1 MENNIWM
8 GNRKGVTFLSAPHKK
23 FSYQQ
28 LVSHITGMRLFYKPI
43 DLLQFTDNEGVRE
56 ANIPKGLKFR
66 HNQNDI
72 TFDYIA
78 INLREPEKN
87 SYEYRLIGYDKKW
100 SPPVKQ
106 TSMTYTN
113 LDPGKYTFELRESNN
128 EVYWSNDNISKASFQ
143 ISPPY
148 WDTWWFVSGEIAFL
162 VLLLLS
168 TIVFTRRLRNK
179 GTIKFM
185 LYMSLFIIFEYLHT
199 LLEPYLEGVSGGAP
213 IFQVMMHTMLAL
225 VLFPIENLTTNH
237 LMKRK
242 KAKEAAE
249 KEKSKTEL

>member
-1 MENNIWM
+1 
-8 GNRKGVTFLSAPHKK
+8 
-23 FSYQQ
+23 
-28 LVSHITGMRLFYKPI
+28 MRLFYKPI

-56 ANIPKGLKFR
+56 TNIPKGLKFR

-87 SYEYRLIGYDKKW
+87 RYEYRLIGYDKKW

-128 EVYWSNDNISKASFQ
+128 EVYWSDDNISKASFQ

-148 WDTWWFVSGEIAFL
+148 WDTWWFVSGEIIFL
-162 VLLLLS
+162 VMLLLF
-168 TIVFTRRLRNK
+168 TIVFSQRLRNK
-179 GTIKFM
+179 GMIKFM
-185 LYMSLFIIFEYLHT
+185 LYMSLFIIFEYFHT
-199 LLEPYLEGVSGGAP
+199 LLEPYLEGVSGVAP

-225 VLFPIENLTTNH
+225 ILFPVENITTRY

-242 KAKEAAE
+242 KAKEEAE
-249 KEKSKTEL
+249 RGKLETELEL